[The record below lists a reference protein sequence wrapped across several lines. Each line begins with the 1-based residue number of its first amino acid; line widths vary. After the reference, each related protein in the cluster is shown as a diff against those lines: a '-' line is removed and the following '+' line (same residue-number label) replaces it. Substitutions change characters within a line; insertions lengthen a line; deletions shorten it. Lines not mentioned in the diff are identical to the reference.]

1 MTSGVH
7 IIIPRP
13 PVTGRVI
20 YESLL
25 AAPDRLADIGTLQTN
40 VSQQV
45 VVQLA
50 QLPFGFVA
58 RNKRL
63 QLAHQARRSR
73 KAVVANGFAAH
84 GNRRHLLV
92 LRSSG
97 QYLCVAQFQ
106 ASSNGGAA
114 PQQAKVA
121 HKSHANYAWKRS
133 YIFHHHRTRDRK
145 KYVDIVSFCDR
156 KGSMKASETTSIT
169 A

>member
-1 MTSGVH
+1 
-7 IIIPRP
+7 
-13 PVTGRVI
+13 VTGRVI

-25 AAPDRLADIGTLQTN
+25 AAPDRLADVGTLQAN

-106 ASSNGGAA
+106 ASSNGGAD

-121 HKSHANYAWKRS
+121 HKSHAIYACLCS
-133 YIFHHHRTRDRK
+133 Y
-145 KYVDIVSFCDR
+145 FCNELKIKTEGKCDVIEAF
-156 KGSMKASETTSIT
+156 SYQNEVATSL
-169 A
+169 